1 MNVLWLVIGGFI
13 VGVIAKLLYPGR
25 QGMGLVMTTLLGI
38 AGSVGA
44 GYAGQ
49 ALGLYQAGQGAGFIG
64 SLLGALALLFIYG
77 RLKR

>member
-1 MNVLWLVIGGFI
+1 MNIVWLVIGGFI
-13 VGVIAKLLYPGR
+13 VGIIAKLLYPGR
-25 QGMGLVMTTLLGI
+25 QGMGFIMTTLLGI

-64 SLLGALALLFIYG
+64 SLLGALALLFIYS

>member
-1 MNVLWLVIGGFI
+1 MNILWLVIGGFI
-13 VGVIAKLLYPGR
+13 VGIIAKLLYPGR
-25 QGMGLVMTTLLGI
+25 QGMGFIMTTLLGI

-64 SLLGALALLFIYG
+64 SLLGALALLFIYS